1 MRRFPAGT
9 FGRQRLLFYP
19 APFKAPLR
27 TFAVLVFAW
36 QGDKVVICD
45 IEDRGWCI
53 PSGRVEAGE
62 DSLQAA
68 HREAQEEG
76 GVELERVQHI
86 GCYQISERREV
97 RWADCYA
104 ARVSN
109 VGEISMKEESLG
121 MKLAT
126 IAELPAIYHLWNP
139 LTEAVFHYSHEV
151 VERLK
156 DSRCG

>member
-1 MRRFPAGT
+1 MRRFPSGT
-9 FGRQRLLFYP
+9 FGRQRLTFFP

-36 QGDKVVICD
+36 QGDQVVICD

-53 PSGRVEAGE
+53 PSGRVEADE
-62 DSLQAA
+62 DAFGAA
-68 HREAQEEG
+68 HREAKEEAG
-76 GVELERVQHI
+76 IELDRLQHI

-97 RWADCYA
+97 RCVDCFA
-104 ARVSN
+104 AKVKTI
-109 VGEISMKEESLG
+109 GEISMKEESLG
-121 MKLAT
+121 MKLVT
-126 IAELPAIYHLWNP
+126 IEELPAIYHLWNP